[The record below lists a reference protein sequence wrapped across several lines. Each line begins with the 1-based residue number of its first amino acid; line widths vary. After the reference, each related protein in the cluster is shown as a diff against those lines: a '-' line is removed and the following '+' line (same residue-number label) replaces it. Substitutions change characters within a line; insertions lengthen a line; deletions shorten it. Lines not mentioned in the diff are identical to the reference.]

1 ELGADRSVGGQ
12 RVDGSFGAAEHQPA
26 VGAPRDRGELH
37 VTLAV
42 DGEGRAFL
50 STRGGYFRFDVATGD
65 VTKVDID
72 GQGDVEFTA

>member
-1 ELGADRSVGGQ
+1 
-12 RVDGSFGAAEHQPA
+12 
-26 VGAPRDRGELH
+26 
-37 VTLAV
+37 LAV

-72 GQGDVEFTA
+72 GQGDVEFTAIARRTDGRLVLGSAEGAVYTLTSDTAVGAQL